1 MHIDHHKPKLLM
13 EKKQRSLL
21 NLHLLWKLFVKVSF
35 IVLLYSVMSL
45 AVQMPQEIPV
55 VILIVS
61 ACSKQNIIISSCDD
75 ESASRY

>member
-13 EKKQRSLL
+13 EKKQSLL
-21 NLHLLWKLFVKVSF
+21 NLHLLWKLLVKVSF
-35 IVLLYSVMSL
+35 IVLLYSVMSP
-45 AVQMPQEIPV
+45 AVQMPQEIPA

-61 ACSKQNIIISSCDD
+61 AWSKQNIIISSCDD